1 MELEHQLNCLE
12 KRIRE
17 LETAQAVSVA
27 HQKNNEKKLDEFT
40 ETTTII
46 LSKQNDNIDSLKR
59 FMYLGIGVI
68 LALQA
73 LGLIK

>member
-27 HQKNNEKKLDEFT
+27 HQKNNEKKLDEFI

-59 FMYLGIGVI
+59 CMYLGIGVI

>member
-1 MELEHQLNCLE
+1 MELEHQLNGLE

-27 HQKNNEKKLDEFT
+27 HQENNEKKLDEFT

-59 FMYLGIGVI
+59 CMYLGIGVI